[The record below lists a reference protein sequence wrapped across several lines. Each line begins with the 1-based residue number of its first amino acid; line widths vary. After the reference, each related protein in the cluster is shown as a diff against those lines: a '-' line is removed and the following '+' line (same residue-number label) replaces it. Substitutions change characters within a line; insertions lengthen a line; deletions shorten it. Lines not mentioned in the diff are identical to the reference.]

1 MEHGIASMDTN
12 YVSPNAQQI
21 YDPCPNFKSSGS
33 IDDFLAHY
41 RLEDTSIQ
49 SFLSCLEEP
58 MGAEDQESS
67 TSEHLSSTYML
78 DQGSDAVCS
87 TSTDSSFADTQKTNT
102 APGRKRTSAPDQLA
116 RPADLDGNLE
126 TNEDS
131 EDERRRIRNREYQ
144 RRFRAKK
151 IRQEMQ
157 AVEALRSF
165 HF

>member
-1 MEHGIASMDTN
+1 MG
-12 YVSPNAQQI
+12 
-21 YDPCPNFKSSGS
+21 DPCPNLQSSWS

-49 SFLSCLEEP
+49 SFLSCLEES
-58 MGAEDQESS
+58 MGEDQESS
-67 TSEHLSSTYML
+67 TSEHRSSTIML
-78 DQGSDAVCS
+78 DQGSDTVCSTS
-87 TSTDSSFADTQKTNT
+87 TSTDSSFVDTQTTST
-102 APGRKRTSAPDQLA
+102 APSRKRTSAPDQLA
-116 RPADLDGNLE
+116 RPLDGNLE

-165 HF
+165 RF

>member
-1 MEHGIASMDTN
+1 MLSKCVTL
-12 YVSPNAQQI
+12 AQTSQ
-21 YDPCPNFKSSGS
+21 SSGS

-58 MGAEDQESS
+58 MGAKDQESS
-67 TSEHLSSTYML
+67 TSEHLSSTIML
-78 DQGSDAVCS
+78 DQGSDTVCSTS
-87 TSTDSSFADTQKTNT
+87 TSTDSSFVDTQTTST
-102 APGRKRTSAPDQLA
+102 APSRKRTSAPDQLA
-116 RPADLDGNLE
+116 RPLDGNLE
-126 TNEDS
+126 TNEADS

-165 HF
+165 RF

>member
-1 MEHGIASMDTN
+1 MLSKCVTL
-12 YVSPNAQQI
+12 AQTSQ
-21 YDPCPNFKSSGS
+21 SSGS

-58 MGAEDQESS
+58 MGAKDQESS
-67 TSEHLSSTYML
+67 TSEHLSSTCML

-87 TSTDSSFADTQKTNT
+87 TSTDSSFVDTQTTST
-102 APGRKRTSAPDQLA
+102 APSRKRTSAPDQLA
-116 RPADLDGNLE
+116 RPLDGNLE

-165 HF
+165 RF